1 MTSEAR
7 AASSPKL
14 KAGAVSMAQPVAESH
29 RELKPLPPNPFSST
43 KFGDAPRVMI
53 TGAR

>member
-1 MTSEAR
+1 
-7 AASSPKL
+7 
-14 KAGAVSMAQPVAESH
+14 MAQPVAESH